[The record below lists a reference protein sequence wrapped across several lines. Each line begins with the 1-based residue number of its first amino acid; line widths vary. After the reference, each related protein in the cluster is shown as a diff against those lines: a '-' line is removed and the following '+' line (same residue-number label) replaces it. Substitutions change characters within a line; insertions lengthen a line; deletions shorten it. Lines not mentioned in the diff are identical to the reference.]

1 MAETIE
7 QLIHDVGEGTSAR
20 RIAGVYA
27 EALLDVAEQ
36 RELSDHVGEELN
48 GLVGDMF
55 KNAPEIKAALANPVV
70 KGSAKKPVIE
80 AAFRGKVSDLLADFI
95 NVLNNKNRLGLLE
108 QVAPAYRNLLDERA
122 KRFRVR
128 VKSAVPMT
136 AEQTEHLR
144 QTLGHAY
151 GREPIIETH
160 VDEALLGGLVVQ
172 IGDDLFDSSVRTR
185 VDNIRNQLLA
195 RSSHEIQVGRDR
207 FSSNN

>member
-7 QLIHDVGEGTSAR
+7 ADSRDAGEGTSAR
-20 RIAGVYA
+20 RIARVYA

-36 RELSDHVGEELN
+36 KSVADLVGEELN
-48 GLVGDMF
+48 GLVGEMF
-55 KNAPEIKAALANPVV
+55 KNAPDIKAALANPVV

-95 NVLNNKNRLGLLE
+95 NVLNNKNRLGLIE
-108 QVAPAYRNLLDERA
+108 QVAPAYRDLLDERA

-151 GREPIIETH
+151 GREPIIETQ
-160 VDEALLGGLVVQ
+160 VDDSLLGGLVVQ
-172 IGDDLFDSSVRTR
+172 IGDDVFDSSVRTR

-207 FSSNN
+207 FSSN

>member
-7 QLIHDVGEGTSAR
+7 ADSRDAGEGTSAR
-20 RIAGVYA
+20 RIARVYA

-36 RELSDHVGEELN
+36 KNVAEQVGEELN

-55 KNAPEIKAALANPVV
+55 KQSPELQGALASPVV
-70 KGSAKKPVIE
+70 KGAAKKPVIE

-95 NVLNNKNRLGLLE
+95 NVLNNKNRLALLA
-108 QVAPAYRNLLDERA
+108 QVAPAYRDLLDERA

-128 VKSAVPMT
+128 VKSAVALT
-136 AEQTEHLR
+136 AEQTERLR

-151 GREPIIETH
+151 GREPVIEIL
-160 VDEALLGGLVVQ
+160 VDDTLLGGMVVRV
-172 IGDDLFDSSVRTR
+172 GDEMFDSSVRTR

-195 RSSHEIQVGRDR
+195 RSSYEIQVGRDR
-207 FSSNN
+207 FSTR

>member
-27 EALLDVAEQ
+27 EALLDVAEE
-36 RELSDHVGEELN
+36 RELSEQVGEELN

-55 KNAPEIKAALANPVV
+55 KTAPEIKAALANPVV
-70 KGSAKKPVIE
+70 KGSSKKPVIE
-80 AAFRGKVSDLLADFI
+80 AAFRGRVSDLLADFI

>member
-27 EALLDVAEQ
+27 EALLDVAEE
-36 RELSDHVGEELN
+36 RELSEQVGEELN

-55 KNAPEIKAALANPVV
+55 KATPEIKAALANPVV
-70 KGSAKKPVIE
+70 KGSAKKPVLE

-108 QVAPAYRNLLDERA
+108 QVAPAYRDLLDERA

-128 VKSAVPMT
+128 VTSAVPLT
-136 AEQTEHLR
+136 AEQTERLR

-207 FSSNN
+207 FSSN